1 MDIFFD
7 YFCCMLY
14 TSDGVFDFST
24 ASSGVHPSR
33 SCAYLP
39 FFHPLLPF
47 FSCLSFTNR
56 CKGTA
61 VHFFFFLKTHDI
73 RFYLL
78 IFLWQDSFFELDTL
92 GREGQRRARGREGDG
107 LGGDI

>member
-1 MDIFFD
+1 MAFLIFPRRAVEFIPPV
-7 YFCCMLY
+7 L
-14 TSDGVFDFST
+14 
-24 ASSGVHPSR
+24 VHT
-33 SCAYLP
+33 
-39 FFHPLLPF
+39 F
-47 FSCLSFTNR
+47 LSFTPFYLSFLA
-56 CKGTA
+56 CHLPIAAKA
-61 VHFFFFLKTHDI
+61 QLYIFFFLKTHDI